1 MRPAFLFLVF
11 LLCCSQASSLV
22 SPPARLLSSEAGSS
36 PSMLVSALGAL
47 RKLVH
52 HSHESLAVDGK
63 NPSPSNED
71 RKQFIRI
78 SPAAYVHSDL
88 YMDEYGIT
96 HYRKVPS
103 DLLQDFSS
111 PRRHDPSRSTRV
123 LLLLHKF
130 VRLVL
135 QAIIEIFRVLSNTM
149 QIPSQAFEK
158 FLMEQEKR
166 QARAHGRS
174 SRSLKG
180 SYVVLPIISIHSQD
194 RTLSGHRDTPT
205 NVMSRKTWGYTE
217 YMQRVGM
224 GRGYRRKS
232 PPAHKPSKCKDHVSH
247 LLDDDGSDGPGHC
260 WLLSDGQG
268 GEFVVDL
275 GSKRDIYA
283 VAIRNTGGGG
293 GGNRGTREFSLEVS
307 NDMIEWFCKVKGE
320 LSNVDH
326 GKGQL
331 QAECFELHCK
341 ARYLRFTAESFYGK
355 GAGLNSFRVVGYK
368 HKGWRE
374 VTHQV

>member
-96 HYRKVPS
+96 HYRK
-103 DLLQDFSS
+103 
-111 PRRHDPSRSTRV
+111 
-123 LLLLHKF
+123 
-130 VRLVL
+130 
-135 QAIIEIFRVLSNTM
+135 AIIEIFRVLSNTM
-149 QIPSQAFEK
+149 QIPVPCSSCRRSQAFEK

-166 QARAHGRS
+166 
-174 SRSLKG
+174 
-180 SYVVLPIISIHSQD
+180 VLPIISIHSQ
-194 RTLSGHRDTPT
+194 
-205 NVMSRKTWGYTE
+205 
-217 YMQRVGM
+217 
-224 GRGYRRKS
+224 
-232 PPAHKPSKCKDHVSH
+232 KPSKCKDHVSH

-374 VTHQV
+374 VTHQWRTTMTLALTYLLLHSWSFPLWMFLRGQRVYETGWDALIL